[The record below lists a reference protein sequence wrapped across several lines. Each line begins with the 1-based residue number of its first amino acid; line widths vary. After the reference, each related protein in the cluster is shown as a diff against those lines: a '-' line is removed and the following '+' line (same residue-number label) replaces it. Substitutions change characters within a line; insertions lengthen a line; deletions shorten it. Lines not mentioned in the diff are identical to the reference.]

1 MKSKISEIQND
12 HNIKVCKA
20 MKPEERLVAFVNHSQ
35 LLMQMYQAGVDF
47 RVGFK
52 NALKQKEGEY
62 KKDYEG

>member
-1 MKSKISEIQND
+1 
-12 HNIKVCKA
+12 